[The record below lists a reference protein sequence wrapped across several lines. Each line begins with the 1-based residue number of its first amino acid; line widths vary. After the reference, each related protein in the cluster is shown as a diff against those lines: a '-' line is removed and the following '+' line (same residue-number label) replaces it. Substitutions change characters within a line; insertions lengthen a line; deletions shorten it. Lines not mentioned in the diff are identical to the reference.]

1 MGEGGI
7 GLHKSY
13 IGGKYFTSSDLIPF
27 SLRDFLA
34 SFIFSSFSTS
44 IPFFLGASVGVGSG
58 VGINIG
64 SGISVGVD
72 QSSWF
77 LLILAINSLASSS
90 VLFLKTSAAQL
101 SRKVLD

>member
-7 GLHKSY
+7 GLHMSS
-13 IGGKYFTSSDLIPF
+13 IGGKFFTCSDLIPF

-34 SFIFSSFSTS
+34 SFVFSSFSTS
-44 IPFFLGASVGVGSG
+44 IPFFLGAGAGIGSG

-77 LLILAINSLASSS
+77 LLMLAINSSASSS
-90 VLFLKTSAAQL
+90 VLFLKTPPAQL
-101 SRKVLD
+101 SRK